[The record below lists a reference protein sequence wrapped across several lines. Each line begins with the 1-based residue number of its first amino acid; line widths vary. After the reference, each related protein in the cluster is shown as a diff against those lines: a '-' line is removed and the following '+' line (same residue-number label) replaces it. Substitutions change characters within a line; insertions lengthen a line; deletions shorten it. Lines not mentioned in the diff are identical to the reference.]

1 MEGKTVLR
9 EKGHYRRRGVIGY
22 LGCTCDVVTEDG
34 YVSNQTARENER
46 YSWRNGL
53 DGRFYRMRCFRV
65 PELHRVWYT
74 GSPAENRTAISD
86 AKERVGKKASGN
98 KMGADKFGRLIG
110 HLVDNYDAG
119 GKTMVLHIDNDSRH
133 SRGSAHW
140 VSRTEVEE
148 GKIARR
154 GEQRMV
160 GGWGRRSA

>member
-1 MEGKTVLR
+1 MGI
-9 EKGHYRRRGVIGY
+9 IGC
-22 LGCTCDVVTEDG
+22 LGCKWGVATEG
-34 YVSNQTARENER
+34 EYVANKPDRKNAMYR
-46 YSWRNGL
+46 WGNGL

-133 SRGSAHW
+133 SRRSAHW